1 MNEEKNVVRQGWSD
15 LFEHNLSDIPT
26 EEVSPKVTWT
36 NWDETPPLE
45 HPAPKATTSA
55 SAGVPDMGVPTSG
68 SHMVCQPA
76 IGT

>member
-36 NWDETPPLE
+36 NWDETPPLDDE
-45 HPAPKATTSA
+45 
-55 SAGVPDMGVPTSG
+55 
-68 SHMVCQPA
+68 Q
-76 IGT
+76 